1 LKRYIL
7 LYGLIYIVKI
17 KFNALDTF
25 VLDDNKKE
33 IEISIRSAPIK
44 GKANKEI
51 IQKISNHFNVK
62 ANDVKIVSGFYS
74 KTKLVYIF
82 I

>member
-1 LKRYIL
+1 M

-17 KFNALDTF
+17 KFNTLDTF
-25 VLDDNKKE
+25 VLDDIKKE
-33 IEISIRSAPIK
+33 IEISIKSAPIK

-62 ANDVKIVSGFYS
+62 ANDVKIVSGLYS
-74 KTKLVYIF
+74 KTKLVHIF